1 MPLPP
6 FVDLHSMTEE
16 QRIRLMAHRVM
27 KHGEV
32 IGFLVELDADG
43 KGTKGDRYIA
53 KLSERYPTLQV
64 MSRFNGPT
72 AGLETITIGVVK
84 EKNNHGRR

>member
-1 MPLPP
+1 MPLAPL
-6 FVDLHSMTEE
+6 VDLHSMTEN
-16 QRIRLMAHRVM
+16 QRIALMAHRVM

-32 IGFLVELDADG
+32 IGFLVELDPDG

-53 KLSERYPTLQV
+53 KLTERFPTLKV

-72 AGLETITIGVVK
+72 AGIETITIGVVK
-84 EKNNHGRR
+84 EK